1 MSGKVELRHLDGRK
15 ELLEVGKS
23 FGVTPSLEKQYHRG
37 TLVSLEPDAQ
47 FVCIEQ
53 AQYYDI
59 LHRGRENMI
68 DVLDQ
73 VTGEVCLVKEKRMD
87 GPVAIRGTPKALLT
101 YLLEHDSKADKFFIE
116 DFLLM
121 SRIFLQSLSQIGDT
135 LLQWFE
141 QPSYRRNVTRVVSLW
156 VNEHFCDFDTNRE
169 LLTFLESFERR
180 LEEENL
186 PQERDLLHLVC
197 ESKPRERVIKMV
209 RKDVE
214 GELFFKV
221 GSTKSCS

>member
-1 MSGKVELRHLDGRK
+1 LTPHGDIKSRGLFASLFYRDGLKLLLRTISGDGEELDSWAVLLSGKVELCHLDGRK

-87 GPVAIRGTPKALLT
+87 GPVAIRGTPKARVRQSFPSTGLNP
-101 YLLEHDSKADKFFIE
+101 ADK
-116 DFLLM
+116 LT
-121 SRIFLQSLSQIGDT
+121 IFG
-135 LLQWFE
+135 
-141 QPSYRRNVTRVVSLW
+141 
-156 VNEHFCDFDTNRE
+156 
-169 LLTFLESFERR
+169 
-180 LEEENL
+180 
-186 PQERDLLHLVC
+186 
-197 ESKPRERVIKMV
+197 
-209 RKDVE
+209 
-214 GELFFKV
+214 
-221 GSTKSCS
+221 

>member
-1 MSGKVELRHLDGRK
+1 LSDARISGDGEELDSWAVLLSGKVELRHLDGRK

-87 GPVAIRGTPKALLT
+87 GPVAIRGTPKVWA
-101 YLLEHDSKADKFFIE
+101 
-116 DFLLM
+116 
-121 SRIFLQSLSQIGDT
+121 RQPIFQTKDG
-135 LLQWFE
+135 
-141 QPSYRRNVTRVVSLW
+141 LW
-156 VNEHFCDFDTNRE
+156 
-169 LLTFLESFERR
+169 
-180 LEEENL
+180 
-186 PQERDLLHLVC
+186 
-197 ESKPRERVIKMV
+197 
-209 RKDVE
+209 KD
-214 GELFFKV
+214 GFFKRWFSKD
-221 GSTKSCS
+221 GKDGFFKR